1 MQACCS
7 YAWSGRA
14 VHMSPLAFLATS
26 QVSSVPWDLPWSG
39 KLLSEACLWAGCAGY
54 AALLAAC
61 PTFEAFWQGR
71 LIPGACVDSLPF
83 IRSVQARR
91 NAAAKDKLPDEVFSR
106 LRYYHESCSE
116 SCSAGSGTSLSHA
129 LCCRSTLGL
138 LPAAASKDTSRYIFA

>member
-1 MQACCS
+1 MDEEQDAG
-7 YAWSGRA
+7 GRKHA
-14 VHMSPLAFLATS
+14 VHMSLLALLATS
-26 QVSSVPWDLPWSG
+26 QLSCVPWDLPWSG

-116 SCSAGSGTSLSHA
+116 SCSAGSGTTMSHA
-129 LCCRSTLGL
+129 LSHVQPAQV
-138 LPAAASKDTSRYIFA
+138 LP